1 VTLDPARREHVA
13 AVIDVGSNSVL
24 LLVVAVDERG
34 RGRTV
39 DRALATTRLGRGLHA
54 GGALDPA
61 ARAGTLDAAVELAVR
76 ARRAGAEP
84 VLGFATG
91 AARDARDGR
100 AFVATLARATSM
112 PVEIL
117 TGEDEARLAF
127 EAAQG
132 GLALDGPVLVA
143 DVGGRTTE
151 LALGD
156 GRRLS
161 ATVSLPL
168 GALSLTEANGGDRLD
183 TAAAVD
189 AVLARTD
196 VVARARDC
204 GARLVGSGGTATA
217 LAALALDLPEYAPER
232 VQGHVL
238 RGGTLAKIATRLA
251 AMSPAARDALPGL
264 DPGRGAILPAG
275 ATVLD
280 RVRAA
285 TRNEA
290 VVVSDFGVRHGY
302 LRAALARA
310 GVALD
315 LATLSP

>member
-1 VTLDPARREHVA
+1 VTRDPARREYVA

-24 LLVVAVDERG
+24 LLVVSVDDRG
-34 RGRTV
+34 QGRTA

-54 GGALDPA
+54 GGVLDPA
-61 ARAGTLDAAVELAVR
+61 ARAQTLDATVALAER
-76 ARRAGAEP
+76 ARRAGAAR
-84 VLGFATG
+84 VWAFATG

-100 AFVATLARATSM
+100 EFVESLARAAST

-117 TGEDEARLAF
+117 PGEDEARFAF

-132 GLALDGPVLVA
+132 GLGLDGPVLVA

-151 LALGD
+151 LALGN
-156 GRRLS
+156 GHHVS
-161 ATVSLPL
+161 ASVSLPL
-168 GALSLTEANGGDRLD
+168 GALSLTDAHDGDGAG
-183 TAAAVD
+183 TAAAVA

-196 VVARARDC
+196 VVARARED

-217 LAALALDLPEYAPER
+217 LAALALDLPRYAPER
-232 VQGHVL
+232 VHGHVL
-238 RGGTLAKIATRLA
+238 RGATLVDIAARLA

-275 ATVLD
+275 AIVLD

-290 VVVSDFGVRHGY
+290 VVVSDHGVRHGY

-310 GVALD
+310 GLALD
-315 LATLSP
+315 LATLAP